1 MLNFPTLPQV
11 IQKPIELGADFVI
24 QSTTKFYDGHNMTV
38 GGAVVAATDELHELI
53 KHMQNVHGNIMSP
66 QAQMRSPAYLPRTS
80 RGDCICDSVHLIRV
94 SIFCFLTFELCSG
107 AECVLYAPDVQDDGA
122 SYREAERQRAGESSS

>member
-1 MLNFPTLPQV
+1 MLNFRTLLQV

-38 GGAVVAATDELHELI
+38 GGAVVAATDDLHELI

-66 QAQMRSPAYLPRTS
+66 QAQMRSPAHLP
-80 RGDCICDSVHLIRV
+80 CISRV
-94 SIFCFLTFELCSG
+94 SP
-107 AECVLYAPDVQDDGA
+107 AEIA
-122 SYREAERQRAGESSS
+122 SAIPCISSVCLFFAF

>member
-1 MLNFPTLPQV
+1 MLNFRTLLQV

-38 GGAVVAATDELHELI
+38 GGAVVAATDDLHELI

-66 QAQMRSPAYLPRTS
+66 QAQMRSPAHLP
-80 RGDCICDSVHLIRV
+80 CISRV
-94 SIFCFLTFELCSG
+94 SPAEIASAIPCISSVCLFFFLFNF
-107 AECVLYAPDVQDDGA
+107 
-122 SYREAERQRAGESSS
+122 